1 MKNVTVT
8 LWDMT
13 REHMSSTGAV
23 YSNDVVKQAL
33 AEYAKKPQKLVY
45 LGDFDF
51 IPDLSHCVGQ
61 VKDFHFEQDKI
72 DAEIEL
78 IDTPDG
84 QIVQNLMEKL
94 GDNLHFSPSGI
105 GRSVGNKI
113 IDYEVTAINVFPE
126 PYKQEDDPEP

>member
-1 MKNVTVT
+1 MKTVKVT

-13 REHMSSTGAV
+13 KEHVSSLGSV
-23 YSNDVVKQAL
+23 YDNDTVKQAM

-45 LGDFDF
+45 LGDFDY
-51 IPDLSHCVGQ
+51 IPDLSHCVGH

-78 IDTPDG
+78 VDTPDG
-84 QIVQNLMEKL
+84 QIVQILMEKL
-94 GDNLHFSPSGI
+94 GDNLHFSPCGI

-113 IDYEVTAINVFPE
+113 IDYEITAINVVPE
-126 PYKQEDDPEP
+126 PYKQEDDPDK